1 MLNAVTSAFTASSL
15 QSPCPE
21 RGPPARGS
29 MAGAHQHLLLPVT
42 ASGLP
47 PGCSRCGSA
56 PAAPQGACPRPREG
70 DPKRNRKPRRP
81 RPLQADEPA
90 AAGRW
95 ALTAGLQR
103 RPRGATGGTDPS
115 RELSGVC
122 PAGRDEDLLVTPDKI
137 MIRSYFH
144 VYLALQTGCSVV
156 IASRKFDRLKAAAE
170 ELNNRFASMSPAQVT
185 PMECNIRKEEEVE
198 ALVKSTLSLH
208 GKIDFLVN
216 NGGGQFASPSEAIR
230 AKGWNAVIDT
240 NLTGT
245 FYCCKAVYN
254 AWMQEHGG
262 AIVNITAA
270 VRNGFPGMSH
280 SGAAR
285 AAVDNLTKTLALE
298 WAHSGV
304 RINSVAP
311 GLVFSETA
319 VANYGEQGVM
329 MWLKSIPKVP
339 AKRSAVPE
347 EISPAVCF
355 LLSPAASFITGITM
369 VVDGGQSLYGHG
381 LEIPDHDRWPS
392 PPEGK
397 NSEML
402 KKLVSGKFKPK
413 L

>member
-1 MLNAVTSAFTASSL
+1 MAAT
-15 QSPCPE
+15 
-21 RGPPARGS
+21 RGLLAEGLFRGRV
-29 MAGAHQHLLLPVT
+29 AIV
-42 ASGLP
+42 
-47 PGCSRCGSA
+47 
-56 PAAPQGACPRPREG
+56 
-70 DPKRNRKPRRP
+70 
-81 RPLQADEPA
+81 
-90 AAGRW
+90 
-95 ALTAGLQR
+95 
-103 RPRGATGGTDPS
+103 TGGGT
-115 RELSGVC
+115 GIGK
-122 PAGRDEDLLVTPDKI
+122 AIAADLL
-137 MIRSYFH
+137 
-144 VYLALQTGCSVV
+144 ALGCSVV

-170 ELNNRFASMSPAQVT
+170 ELNNTFSSMSPAEVT
-185 PMECNIRKEEEVE
+185 PIQCNIREENEVE

-216 NGGGQFASPSEAIR
+216 NGGGQFASPSEAIS

-245 FYCCKAVYN
+245 FYCCKSVYN

-262 AIVNITAA
+262 VIVNITAA

-280 SGAAR
+280 TGAAR
-285 AAVDNLTKTLALE
+285 AAVSNLTKTLALE

-319 VANYGEQGVM
+319 LANYGEQGAM

-355 LLSPAASFITGITM
+355 LLSPAASYITGITM
-369 VVDGGQSLYGHG
+369 VVDGGQSLYSQI

-402 KKLVSGKFKPK
+402 KKLLSGKLKPK

>member
-1 MLNAVTSAFTASSL
+1 M
-15 QSPCPE
+15 
-21 RGPPARGS
+21 
-29 MAGAHQHLLLPVT
+29 
-42 ASGLP
+42 
-47 PGCSRCGSA
+47 
-56 PAAPQGACPRPREG
+56 
-70 DPKRNRKPRRP
+70 
-81 RPLQADEPA
+81 A
-90 AAGRW
+90 AAGRGLL
-95 ALTAGLQR
+95 AAGLF
-103 RPRGATGGTDPS
+103 RGRVAIVTGGGT
-115 RELSGVC
+115 GIGK
-122 PAGRDEDLLVTPDKI
+122 AIAADLL
-137 MIRSYFH
+137 
-144 VYLALQTGCSVV
+144 ALGCNVV

-185 PMECNIRKEEEVE
+185 PIQCNIRKEEEVE

-254 AWMQEHGG
+254 AWMQDHGG

-280 SGAAR
+280 TGAAR
-285 AAVDNLTKTLALE
+285 AAVNNLTKTLALE

-319 VANYGEQGVM
+319 VANYGEQGVT

-369 VVDGGQSLYGHG
+369 VVDGGQSLYSHT

-392 PPEGK
+392 PPEGR

-402 KKLVSGKFKPK
+402 KKLLSGEFKPK

>member
-1 MLNAVTSAFTASSL
+1 MVNLPSLRGLFPTKSTPGERILRPRVPPGNPQPLSLLFMTPSQRYTDSSWL
-15 QSPCPE
+15 GLRSPCSSG
-21 RGPPARGS
+21 RLPASLRKVTRKRIY
-29 MAGAHQHLLLPVT
+29 LLRNSIVLN
-42 ASGLP
+42 
-47 PGCSRCGSA
+47 GCRHS
-56 PAAPQGACPRPREG
+56 
-70 DPKRNRKPRRP
+70 
-81 RPLQADEPA
+81 
-90 AAGRW
+90 
-95 ALTAGLQR
+95 
-103 RPRGATGGTDPS
+103 
-115 RELSGVC
+115 
-122 PAGRDEDLLVTPDKI
+122 
-137 MIRSYFH
+137 
-144 VYLALQTGCSVV
+144 CSVV

-170 ELNNRFASMSPAQVT
+170 ELNSTFSSMSPAKVT
-185 PMECNIRKEEEVE
+185 PVQCNIRKEDEVE

-262 AIVNITAA
+262 VIVNITAA

-280 SGAAR
+280 TGAAR
-285 AAVDNLTKTLALE
+285 AAVNNLTKTLALE

-319 VANYGEQGVM
+319 VANYGEQGIM

-369 VVDGGQSLYGHG
+369 VVDGGQSLYSHT

-402 KKLVSGKFKPK
+402 KALLSGKFKPK

>member
-1 MLNAVTSAFTASSL
+1 M
-15 QSPCPE
+15 
-21 RGPPARGS
+21 
-29 MAGAHQHLLLPVT
+29 
-42 ASGLP
+42 
-47 PGCSRCGSA
+47 
-56 PAAPQGACPRPREG
+56 
-70 DPKRNRKPRRP
+70 
-81 RPLQADEPA
+81 A
-90 AAGRW
+90 AAGCGLL
-95 ALTAGLQR
+95 AAGLLR
-103 RPRGATGGTDPS
+103 RRVAIVTGGGTG
-115 RELSGVC
+115 SGK
-122 PAGRDEDLLVTPDKI
+122 AIAADLL
-137 MIRSYFH
+137 
-144 VYLALQTGCSVV
+144 ALGCSVV
-156 IASRKFDRLKAAAE
+156 IASRKFAAE
-170 ELNNRFASMSPAQVT
+170 DLNARLASMSPAQVT
-185 PMECNIRKEEEVE
+185 PIECNIRKEKEVE

-208 GKIDFLVN
+208 GRIDFVVN

-280 SGAAR
+280 TRAAR

-319 VANYGEQGVM
+319 V
-329 MWLKSIPKVP
+329 SIPKVP

-369 VVDGGQSLYGHG
+369 VMDGGQSLYGHS

>member
-1 MLNAVTSAFTASSL
+1 M
-15 QSPCPE
+15 
-21 RGPPARGS
+21 
-29 MAGAHQHLLLPVT
+29 
-42 ASGLP
+42 
-47 PGCSRCGSA
+47 
-56 PAAPQGACPRPREG
+56 
-70 DPKRNRKPRRP
+70 
-81 RPLQADEPA
+81 A
-90 AAGRW
+90 AAGRGLL
-95 ALTAGLQR
+95 AAGLL
-103 RPRGATGGTDPS
+103 RGRVAIVTGGGT
-115 RELSGVC
+115 GIGK
-122 PAGRDEDLLVTPDKI
+122 AIAADLL
-137 MIRSYFH
+137 
-144 VYLALQTGCSVV
+144 ALGCSVV

-185 PMECNIRKEEEVE
+185 PIACNIRKEEEVE

-280 SGAAR
+280 TGAAR

>member
-1 MLNAVTSAFTASSL
+1 M
-15 QSPCPE
+15 
-21 RGPPARGS
+21 
-29 MAGAHQHLLLPVT
+29 
-42 ASGLP
+42 
-47 PGCSRCGSA
+47 
-56 PAAPQGACPRPREG
+56 
-70 DPKRNRKPRRP
+70 
-81 RPLQADEPA
+81 
-90 AAGRW
+90 
-95 ALTAGLQR
+95 
-103 RPRGATGGTDPS
+103 
-115 RELSGVC
+115 
-122 PAGRDEDLLVTPDKI
+122 
-137 MIRSYFH
+137 FH
-144 VYLALQTGCSVV
+144 FVSTGCNVV

-170 ELNNRFASMSPAQVT
+170 ELNNTFSSVSSAKVT
-185 PMECNIRKEEEVE
+185 PIQCNIRKEDEVE

-216 NGGGQFASPSEAIR
+216 NGGGQFASLSEAIR

-262 AIVNITAA
+262 VIVNITAA

-280 SGAAR
+280 TGAAR
-285 AAVDNLTKTLALE
+285 AAVNNLTKTLALE

-319 VANYGEQGVM
+319 VANYGEQGTM
-329 MWLKSIPKVP
+329 MWLRSIPKVP

-355 LLSPAASFITGITM
+355 LLSPAASYITGTTM
-369 VVDGGQSLYGHG
+369 VVDGGQSLYSQT
-381 LEIPDHDRWPS
+381 LEIPDHDRWPP

-402 KKLVSGKFKPK
+402 KKLLSDKFKPK